1 MGEKERIAR
10 LIEGCLKK
18 QNLSQKALYDH
29 YSKAMFNVA
38 VRILGTVPEAEDAL
52 QESFIKMFNNLSK
65 FDGRVTFGA
74 WFKRI
79 TINECLNRLRKN
91 NINWMEINKD
101 IPEEQPE
108 EKEVI
113 FSPEKLNEAIAKLPD
128 GCRAVFTLKAFEEY
142 KHEEIAE
149 SLNISLSTSKS
160 QFVRAKKLLQQS
172 LSTH

>member
-1 MGEKERIAR
+1 MGEKEKIAQ
-10 LIEGCLKK
+10 LIKGCLNKEK
-18 QNLSQKALYDH
+18 LPQKALYDQ

-52 QESFIKMFNNLSK
+52 QESYIKMFTNLSK
-65 FDGRVTFGA
+65 YDGRVTFGA

-91 NINWMEINKD
+91 KINWLEIDQD
-101 IPEEQPE
+101 IPQEQPE
-108 EKEVI
+108 EKEVVI
-113 FSPEKLNEAIAKLPD
+113 TTEILNSAIAKLPD

-149 SLNISLSTSKS
+149 SLSISLSTSKS

-172 LSTH
+172 LNSH

>member
-1 MGEKERIAR
+1 LGEKERIAR
-10 LIEGCLKK
+10 LVEGCLKNQK
-18 QNLSQKALYDH
+18 IAQKALYDQ

-52 QESFIKMFNNLSK
+52 QESFIKMFNSLPK

-91 NINWMEINKD
+91 KLNWMEVD
-101 IPEEQPE
+101 QEIPEEQPE
-108 EKEVI
+108 EKEVL
-113 FSPEKLNEAIAKLPD
+113 FTSEKLNQAIAKLPD

-142 KHEEIAE
+142 KHNEIAD
-149 SLNISLSTSKS
+149 SLGISLSTSKS
-160 QFVRAKKLLQQS
+160 QFIRAKKLLQQT
-172 LSTH
+172 LSP

>member
-18 QNLSQKALYDH
+18 QNLSQKALYDQ

-52 QESFIKMFNNLSK
+52 QESFIKMFNSLSK
-65 FDGRVTFGA
+65 FDGRVSFGA

-91 NINWMEINKD
+91 KLNWMEIKED
-101 IPEEQPE
+101 IPETTTE
-108 EKEVI
+108 EKEGV
-113 FSPEKLNEAIAKLPD
+113 FTPEKLNQAISNLPD

-142 KHEEIAE
+142 KHDEIAE
-149 SLNISLSTSKS
+149 SLGISLSTSKS
-160 QFVRAKKLLQQS
+160 QFVRAKKLLKQTLKS
-172 LSTH
+172 H